1 LTTEPP
7 LQRPFW
13 LDERNVAL
21 LSHKLTVPLQLQ
33 LDSVS
38 DGLKKEYR
46 QLLGSLREDLLSLKM
61 ETSGFHGKLDQRF
74 EQAMQTL
81 LNVAKDNSTVN
92 TSLENYL
99 DVTDHPF
106 KLINWFYSGNWFYI
120 FLFKNFEK
128 LHIYCFISNKVSF

>member
-1 LTTEPP
+1 
-7 LQRPFW
+7 
-13 LDERNVAL
+13 
-21 LSHKLTVPLQLQ
+21 LTVPLQLQ

-61 ETSGFHGKLDQRF
+61 ETSGFHGKLEQRY

-81 LNVAKDNSTVN
+81 SNVAKDNSTFN
-92 TSLENYL
+92 TSSENYL

-106 KLINWFYSGNWFYI
+106 ELINWFYSGNWFYT
-120 FLFKNFEK
+120 FYLKNFKNFIF
-128 LHIYCFISNKVSF
+128 LAFILNKVFFKRLFSPMVIK